1 MGQLLFCFGKNRNL
15 CYTIH
20 LMKYGGVC
28 RAETEMN
35 QSKGTGKQLESGIR
49 ELIDCGALELLRCL
63 EGNPNDMYIPYMM
76 NDALEDYFIL
86 TECTAVG
93 ELKTEFP
100 RGTTVELVPEHQGN
114 SLILHRP
121 DGTLLTLQYQQ
132 AGSTAAVSIPYHRT
146 FLAGWTGAVAAAGV
160 YHRHDL

>member
-1 MGQLLFCFGKNRNL
+1 
-15 CYTIH
+15 
-20 LMKYGGVC
+20 MKQ
-28 RAETEMN
+28 TEEIE
-35 QSKGTGKQLESGIR
+35 KLEDCIR

-100 RGTTVELVPEHQGN
+100 RGTTVELVPEN
-114 SLILHRP
+114 
-121 DGTLLTLQYQQ
+121 
-132 AGSTAAVSIPYHRT
+132 RT
-146 FLAGWTGAVAAAGV
+146 NCT
-160 YHRHDL
+160 